1 MKDAHPFPM
10 DGDPTTTPP
19 RRSRNTKFSFQDVL
33 FSVPKK
39 FHGTNANFQR
49 LKKALEKE
57 STAHQA
63 PFPLETLV
71 IFEQELGGLFL
82 MTTCRWHHAQPS
94 AQPQVFK
101 GFLLAAALGTG

>member
-10 DGDPTTTPP
+10 DGDPTTTPS
-19 RRSRNTKFSFQDVL
+19 RCSRNTKFSFQDVL

-63 PFPLETLV
+63 PFPLDPCD
-71 IFEQELGGLFL
+71 F
-82 MTTCRWHHAQPS
+82 
-94 AQPQVFK
+94 
-101 GFLLAAALGTG
+101 